1 MCAATSAVLLSPGVG
16 KEKCL
21 QWIGTFYFDI
31 MPYSIANMTLDVI
44 WKSESV
50 RPTYVDILLQFQFVR
65 VSEFD
70 FNVTCFRY
78 NGTPDG
84 CNTPTGYTLEFQ
96 SSINHFADDNP
107 RVCEMQSHEFV
118 IIQPFRLR
126 ESYRQFF
133 KPADLS
139 KPFEL
144 KVLVKM
150 IEYDCAQNEACLQQ
164 NDYLFKLQ
172 DRYFNFERVLQ
183 DLAYI
188 MHTPRFENIF
198 TGKYI
203 ETTFMFCYFISDQCC
218 HLGCFLSYYSDFFFG
233 ITFL

>member
-1 MCAATSAVLLSPGVG
+1 MSGATPNVLVSSDVG

-21 QWIGTFYFDI
+21 QWLGTFYFDV

-44 WKSESV
+44 WKSESI

-65 VSEFD
+65 VSELN
-70 FNVTCFRY
+70 FNLTCLRY
-78 NGTPDG
+78 NGTSDG
-84 CNTPTGYTLEFQ
+84 CNTPTGYTLQFQ
-96 SSINHFADDNP
+96 CSINHFADDDP

-118 IIQPFRLR
+118 ILQPFSLHQ
-126 ESYRQFF
+126 SYQQFF

-150 IEYDCAQNEACLQQ
+150 TEYDCAQNEACFHQ

-172 DRYFNFERVLQ
+172 ERYFNFTSVLK

-188 MHTPRFENIF
+188 MHIPRFENVF

-203 ETTFMFCYFISDQCC
+203 ETTYMYF
-218 HLGCFLSYYSDFFFG
+218 
-233 ITFL
+233 